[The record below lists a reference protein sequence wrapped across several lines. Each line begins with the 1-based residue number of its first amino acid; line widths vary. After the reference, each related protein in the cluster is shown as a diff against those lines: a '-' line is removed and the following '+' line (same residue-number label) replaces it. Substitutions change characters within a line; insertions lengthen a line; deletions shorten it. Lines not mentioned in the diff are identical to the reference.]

1 MDIAIQIKHFCKN
14 NDAILMMITNYK
26 YSVLFFNVNK

>member
-14 NDAILMMITNYK
+14 YDAILMMTSNYK
-26 YSVLFFNVNK
+26 YSFIM